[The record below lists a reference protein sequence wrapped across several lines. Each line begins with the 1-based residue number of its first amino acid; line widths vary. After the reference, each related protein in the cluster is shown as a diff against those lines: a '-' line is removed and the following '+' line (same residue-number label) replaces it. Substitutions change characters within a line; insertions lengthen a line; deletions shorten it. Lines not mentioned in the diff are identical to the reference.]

1 MPRPPKHKW
10 TFAPRFRRNAFGWR
24 SQPAIKRIREA
35 ISEIKKTARKDPVL
49 GAEGAV
55 LFLEKVS
62 PALAHVDSSSGSIGN
77 AVNRAIQALV
87 PIVAGAPAEPAA
99 RDKWLERLWQAHAAD
114 RIPYIESLAEHWGEL
129 CASKET
135 AGAWADRLLEI
146 TRRVLGP
153 DREVGDFFHG
163 TPACLSALLAAERY
177 DEIVDLLEA
186 ESFWAYKLWAVKAL
200 AAMGNRAEAIRYA
213 ESCRSSWAS
222 DVEIDWMCE
231 EILLDSGLAEEAYAR
246 YGLTANRA
254 GTYLAWFRKV
264 ARKYPA
270 KPAAE
275 ILADLVATTPGEEGK
290 WFAAAKDARLF
301 NQALELAA
309 RTPCEPKTLTRAA
322 RDFADKQPD
331 FAVGAG
337 LLALHWLVE
346 GYGYEI
352 TGADVRAAYE
362 HTLAAAQQ
370 HGSVESTQEQIHKLV
385 AAETFGERFVTR
397 ILGREL
403 GLR

>member
-1 MPRPPKHKW
+1 MPKAPKHKW

-24 SQPAIKRIREA
+24 SQPAAKRVRA
-35 ISEIKKTARKDPVL
+35 AVSEIKKTARKDPVL

-55 LFLEKVS
+55 LFLEKAS

-77 AVNRAIQALV
+77 AVNRAIRALM
-87 PIVAGAPAEPAA
+87 PIVAGAPADPAMRTA
-99 RDKWLERLWQAHAAD
+99 WLERLWQAHAED
-114 RIPYIESLAEHWGEL
+114 QIPYIESLAEHWGEL

-135 AGAWADRLLEI
+135 AGAWADRLMER

-177 DEIVDLLEA
+177 DEIVDLLET
-186 ESFWAYKLWAVKAL
+186 ERFWTYKLWAVEAL
-200 AAMGNRAEAIRYA
+200 AAMGKRAEAIRYA

-222 DVEIDWMCE
+222 DVEIDCLCE
-231 EILLDSGLAEEAYAR
+231 EILLDSGLAEEAYKR

-264 ARKYPA
+264 AKKYPS

-275 ILADLVATTPGEEGK
+275 ILEDLVALTPGEEGK
-290 WFAAAKDARLF
+290 WFAAAKGAGLF
-301 NQALELAA
+301 DQALELAI
-309 RTPCEPKTLTRAA
+309 RTPCDPKTLTRAA
-322 RDFADKQPD
+322 RDFADKQPA
-331 FAVGAG
+331 FAVSAG
-337 LLALHWLVE
+337 LIALHWLVE

-352 TGADVRAAYE
+352 TAADVRAAYD
-362 HTLAAAQQ
+362 HTLAAAQRQ
-370 HGSVESTQEQIHKLV
+370 GVAEEARERIKKLV

-397 ILGREL
+397 ILGRDL